1 MYETNGNDAQ
11 AAGIFDRGGVEGW
24 RNCGVEVQVLDIR
37 STPTHR
43 RPNNKHHVV
52 RSWLFDLTDNGTIGL
67 STTKDAASPTARL
80 KHAPIQYTR
89 DRSKHPH

>member
-1 MYETNGNDAQ
+1 MEEL
-11 AAGIFDRGGVEGW
+11 RCRSPSPRHVEIAHLS
-24 RNCGVEVQVLDIR
+24 RRTDTKSTSR

-80 KHAPIQYTR
+80 KHAPI
-89 DRSKHPH
+89 HP